1 MTCQRQSS
9 DLGCWM
15 VPWNLG
21 MKNDTNQ
28 PVSRNETT
36 NETDLSSFPT
46 QAKCE
51 WDLLRAAAAAS
62 ELFLQV
68 ETKQK
73 DGQVIKGK
81 RSSRQ
86 RRWSGRKKKKVAKTE
101 HDKWYIIPMLWT
113 VVLLQVA
120 NDSCLCRSR
129 MLSFA
134 RLGERKRVQKIV

>member
-1 MTCQRQSS
+1 
-9 DLGCWM
+9 M
-15 VPWNLG
+15 VPRNLG

-36 NETDLSSFPT
+36 NEMDLSSFST
-46 QAKCE
+46 HAKCE

-86 RRWSGRKKKKVAKTE
+86 RRWSGRKKKKSCKNRTR
-101 HDKWYIIPMLWT
+101 
-113 VVLLQVA
+113 QVIHHINA
-120 NDSCLCRSR
+120 VDCC
-129 MLSFA
+129 FA
-134 RLGERKRVQKIV
+134 AGGQR

>member
-15 VPWNLG
+15 VPRNLG

-36 NETDLSSFPT
+36 NETDLSSFST

-51 WDLLRAAAAAS
+51 WDLLRAAAAAAS
-62 ELFLQV
+62 VLFLQV

-86 RRWSGRKKKKVAKTE
+86 RRWSGRKKKKLQKPNTTS
-101 HDKWYIIPMLWT
+101 DTSYQCCG
-113 VVLLQVA
+113 LLF
-120 NDSCLCRSR
+120 CCRWPT
-129 MLSFA
+129 
-134 RLGERKRVQKIV
+134 IVISVGAGC